1 VGKEH
6 GDMVE
11 GVYLMYEWTLVSY
24 HMQKFDHTAL
34 DGFYIADLHRLALDI
49 EIVNPCIKAIL

>member
-11 GVYLMYEWTLVSY
+11 SVYLMYEWTLVSY
-24 HMQKFDHTAL
+24 HMQKFDHTVL
-34 DGFYIADLHRLALDI
+34 DSFCVADLQRLALDI
-49 EIVNPCIKAIL
+49 EIVNPRIKAIL